1 MSRNRLRALQVSGL
15 VVLFFAGMALAGSV
29 ALGKG
34 KPSQETTSTGT
45 QTSTST
51 STAVTTTATT
61 GKVLVCHR
69 THSKKKPF
77 HTISVS
83 VHALQ
88 AHLNHGDSE
97 GACAAAPTTSSST
110 QSPKAHGKSADAKG
124 HNK

>member
-1 MSRNRLRALQVSGL
+1 MNRNRLLVVQVLGL
-15 VVLFFAGMALAGSV
+15 VTLFIAGMALASSG

-34 KPSQETTSTGT
+34 KPSTADVTSTES
-45 QTSTST
+45 STSS
-51 STAVTTTATT
+51 STVSTEASA

-83 VHALQ
+83 VNALP
-88 AHLNHGDSE
+88 AHLAHGDSE
-97 GACAAAPTTSSST
+97 GACGAAPSALST
-110 QSPKAHGKSADAKG
+110 QSTTGPGKSGNAKG